1 MDKTADIYTPTYA
14 ISAAKMRKAMKLIA
28 LTLILLG
35 LSGLVAAQSRALTK
49 ADDAFERF
57 DYSLALKRYNKL
69 DGKSE
74 SRYYVTKR
82 IADCYRLLNMPVNAL
97 EWYEKAI
104 EFHDVDAETYYH
116 LGQTLRVLKRYEESD
131 IYLNRFREITRTQ
144 APQQGL
150 SPGEFLMAVKS
161 DSGRYEIIP
170 RNVNSEYS
178 EFGPAILDGNKL
190 VFSSNRPGKS
200 VIRQL
205 DSRNNL
211 PFFGLFVSEL
221 SDLST
226 ATYPLPFLPKI
237 KTELNDG
244 PVSFTADG
252 QMLYITRNTTAT
264 QEGLSELDIFSLNRR
279 DGKWSSTLASLPLK
293 IKGYSIAH
301 PAVSP
306 DNQRLYFS
314 SDMPGGYGAK
324 DLYYSELRGGFFSQP
339 VNLGPDINTAGND
352 VFPFVDSAGRLF
364 FASDGLPGLGGLD
377 IFMTI
382 PEGQNFSKPYNLGP
396 GINTAY
402 DDFSIVIKSDDSG
415 GYFSSNRPGGA
426 GSDDIYAFKTL
437 KPLRFTHIL
446 GTIVNQL
453 TGEPE
458 EAVSISVIKQNG
470 IVVANIESDEKG
482 NYSLHLLSDEEYTI
496 HFRKRMMQA
505 VEKSLTPS
513 EIKAF
518 STLNL
523 NIKLVPR

>member
-1 MDKTADIYTPTYA
+1 MLFR
-14 ISAAKMRKAMKLIA
+14 S
-28 LTLILLG
+28 
-35 LSGLVAAQSRALTK
+35 
-49 ADDAFERF
+49 
-57 DYSLALKRYNKL
+57 
-69 DGKSE
+69 
-74 SRYYVTKR
+74 
-82 IADCYRLLNMPVNAL
+82 
-97 EWYEKAI
+97 
-104 EFHDVDAETYYH
+104 YH

-150 SPGEFLMAVKS
+150 SPEEFLMAVKS

-170 RNVNSEYS
+170 LNINSEYS

-301 PAVSP
+301 PAPSP
-306 DNQRLYFS
+306 APQR
-314 SDMPGGYGAK
+314 
-324 DLYYSELRGGFFSQP
+324 Q
-339 VNLGPDINTAGND
+339 
-352 VFPFVDSAGRLF
+352 
-364 FASDGLPGLGGLD
+364 
-377 IFMTI
+377 
-382 PEGQNFSKPYNLGP
+382 
-396 GINTAY
+396 
-402 DDFSIVIKSDDSG
+402 
-415 GYFSSNRPGGA
+415 
-426 GSDDIYAFKTL
+426 
-437 KPLRFTHIL
+437 
-446 GTIVNQL
+446 
-453 TGEPE
+453 
-458 EAVSISVIKQNG
+458 
-470 IVVANIESDEKG
+470 
-482 NYSLHLLSDEEYTI
+482 
-496 HFRKRMMQA
+496 
-505 VEKSLTPS
+505 
-513 EIKAF
+513 
-518 STLNL
+518 
-523 NIKLVPR
+523 